1 MSAAKHT
8 PGPWAAEAPESLF
21 AQLKANGKC
30 SLLARGRQALGGGCR
45 DGDRRAAEDET
56 NALADG
62 LVDAA
67 KRCASLHGA
76 LFGAQVRTCIPWLA
90 ALRAAGRLP

>member
-8 PGPWAAEAPESLF
+8 PKTTAAESAGIAF
-21 AQLKANGKC
+21 AQLKANGK
-30 SLLARGRQALGGGCR
+30 LVLDE
-45 DGDRRAAEDET
+45 DGKRWAADVETAIGEAEDET

-76 LFGAQVRTCIPWLA
+76 LFGKHECPTCIPWLA
-90 ALRAAGRLP
+90 ALRTAGRLP